1 MIGLGL
7 SIGWKDNSG
16 GGGSTYDAD
25 YQAVLNRAIA
35 LGYNLPNSSQQ
46 VKQNQLVLDLKAGGI
61 WTKLDVLYIFAN
73 NGGQDFG
80 TLNWKAPTLNQSTL
94 INSPTFTTNQ
104 GFQGNG
110 TSSYIDTSFN
120 AVTQG
125 VNYVQNDASRYL
137 YLYTASGTGA
147 LDGKSVA
154 SINNMTRAST
164 GNQRINQGTIG
175 LTGGSFDFT
184 ATQGMKSIHRTS
196 STNVE
201 LFNGTT
207 QGSRT
212 ATSASMNSNNQ
223 FVLRAGS
230 VYGGHRVSMYAN
242 GASLVAENTAFVNAF
257 NTYITSL

>member
-1 MIGLGL
+1 MLTLL
-7 SIGWKDNSG
+7 SAGQGQNS
-16 GGGSTYDAD
+16 SFDAD
-25 YQAVLNRAIA
+25 YQAVLNRATT
-35 LGYNLPNSSQQ
+35 LGYTLPSASQRI
-46 VKQNQLVLDLKAGGI
+46 KQNALVLALKAGGI
-61 WTKLDVLYIFAN
+61 WNKLDVLYIFAN
-73 NGGQDFG
+73 DGGSDFA
-80 TLNWKAPTLNQSTL
+80 TLNWKSPNLYQSTL
-94 INSPTFTTNQ
+94 INSPTFTINV

-110 TSSYIDTSFN
+110 TSSYIDTNFN

-125 VNYVQNDASRYL
+125 VNYTQNNASRYV
-137 YLYTASGTGA
+137 YLHTASGTGA

-175 LTGGSFDFT
+175 VTGGSFDFT
-184 ATQGMKSIHRTS
+184 AIQGMKSIHRTN

-201 LFNGTT
+201 LFNATT

-223 FVLRAGS
+223 FVLRSGS

-242 GASLVAENTAFVNAF
+242 GASLVSENTAFVNAF

>member
-1 MIGLGL
+1 MIN
-7 SIGWKDNSG
+7 IGIGVSWKNNNKSSG
-16 GGGSTYDAD
+16 INFDED
-25 YQAVLNRAIA
+25 YQDVLNRATA
-35 LGYNLPNSSQQ
+35 LGYTLPSAYQQ
-46 VKQNQLVLDLKAGGI
+46 ILQNDLVLSLKAGGI
-61 WTKLDVLYIFAN
+61 WNKLDVLYIFAHD
-73 NGGQDFG
+73 GSGIFG
-80 TLNWKAPTLNQSTL
+80 TLNWKAPTSNQATL
-94 INSPTFTTNQ
+94 INSPTFTVNI

-110 TSSYIDTSFN
+110 TSSYIDTTFN

-125 VNYVQNDASRYL
+125 VNYVQNNASRYL

-184 ATQGMKSIHRTS
+184 STRGMKSIHRTN

-201 LFNGTT
+201 LFNAIT

-223 FVLRAGS
+223 FVLRSGS
-230 VYGGHRVSMYAN
+230 VYGAHTISMYAN

-257 NTYITSL
+257 DTYITSL